1 MDATVSCE
9 LGGVRRSEWE
19 VVDMGGNINFKVWK
33 WGAAGVGAEVGRVVV
48 ANVQPLAYARGS
60 LGVCVAGEGR
70 RYWRG
75 ATVLARGDCIGEG
88 RR

>member
-33 WGAAGVGAEVGRVVV
+33 WGAAGVGAEVGSGWSLQTYNRLLTR
-48 ANVQPLAYARGS
+48 AAR
-60 LGVCVAGEGR
+60 
-70 RYWRG
+70 
-75 ATVLARGDCIGEG
+75 
-88 RR
+88 